1 MRKRIL
7 RLLVLAW
14 AVLVL
19 PGCRSADP
27 ARLGVPPEQGAKA
40 EPTRS
45 VTARRESTVIPSGQ
59 RPAIATMEPAPT
71 PSTSSSAPPHTPLLL
86 APVDGGLL
94 AVPADYRTRFFRY
107 ATVERSAEGTVRYL
121 YINPEALVTLTRER
135 TLPEGTLI
143 IMEAYEPRRDA
154 DGSVLRNAHGQPIP
168 GDLRS
173 IVVKQK
179 VSYAEGERL
188 APVPEDVRNGSW
200 IYASFDAASGRPQGL
215 NQTLCHACH
224 ARAQASDYLFSLS
237 ELIAFMQTEEP
248 QYTVCDRPARQ
259 PCHVPGQE

>member
-7 RLLVLAW
+7 WLLVLAW

-19 PGCRSADP
+19 PGCRSVDP

-45 VTARRESTVIPSGQ
+45 VTERRESTVIPSGQ

-154 DGSVLRNAHGQPIP
+154 DGSVLRDAHGRPIP
-168 GDLRS
+168 GEPALHR
-173 IVVKQK
+173 
-179 VSYAEGERL
+179 GEAKGELCR
-188 APVPEDVRNGSW
+188 
-200 IYASFDAASGRPQGL
+200 GRAVG
-215 NQTLCHACH
+215 AG
-224 ARAQASDYLFSLS
+224 A
-237 ELIAFMQTEEP
+237 
-248 QYTVCDRPARQ
+248 
-259 PCHVPGQE
+259 

>member
-107 ATVERSAEGTVRYL
+107 ATVERSAESTSIQRRWWRSRASARSRRVRSSSWRPM
-121 YINPEALVTLTRER
+121 NPDATPTAACCATR
-135 TLPEGTLI
+135 T
-143 IMEAYEPRRDA
+143 
-154 DGSVLRNAHGQPIP
+154 DGPSP
-168 GDLRS
+168 GNLRS

-179 VSYAEGERL
+179 VSNAEVERW
-188 APVPEDVRNGSW
+188 APVSEDVRNGNW

-224 ARAQASDYLFSLS
+224 ARAQSSDYLFSLS

-259 PCHVPGQE
+259 PCHVPGQG